1 MSILMMI
8 KVFGD
13 ACVCFAI
20 LGALP
25 MDFPHSYSL
34 FWPALLCGIGAGVAA
49 FLKNSGKHKL
59 CYLGILFP
67 LFSLRLAE
75 ATGEMLIL
83 LPMILYTAVMI
94 FRGRLKLEY
103 YGYRQYFRNSLFLVA
118 GVYVAFCM
126 LSYLENGLL
135 GTQTIRVDVTLGYGL
150 VHLVTGILLQRQL
163 RLGAVTQ
170 AHGSNAQMVAVLG
183 GTGLVILGFM
193 AEKEQLQKILET
205 VLGAVLTV
213 VSGVALYIYELI
225 FTLADRIEL
234 FVMTEQINAARGDS
248 EVPVMGPVLQEMVQR
263 ATEEQPESPS
273 HWWVIPVLIAL
284 AAAIVLMLRSFSRHD
299 GESASEEVVEKV
311 RLPEQKKTEP
321 RRSNRSKVRHYY
333 REFLRAEQKKGLRLE
348 KSMTTE
354 DILQKISSGT
364 DEAAA
369 SQLRQVYL
377 RARYNE
383 NSEVTQEQV
392 ELAKSALR
400 RSHG

>member
-1 MSILMMI
+1 MNFSMMI

-25 MDFPHSYSL
+25 VDFPHSYSL

-49 FLKNSGKHKL
+49 FLKNSGKHRL

-75 ATGEMLIL
+75 GTGEMLIL

-103 YGYRQYFRNSLFLVA
+103 YSYRQYFRNSLLLVA
-118 GVYVAFCM
+118 GVYIAFCM

-135 GTQTIRVDVTLGYGL
+135 GTQTIRADVTLRYGL
-150 VHLVTGILLQRQL
+150 VHLVLGILLQRQL

-213 VSGVALYIYELI
+213 VSGVALYLYELI

-234 FVMTEQINAARGDS
+234 YVMTEHINAARGDIPA
-248 EVPVMGPVLQEMVQR
+248 VGPVLQEVVQR
-263 ATEEQPESPS
+263 ATEEQSESPS
-273 HWWVIPVLIAL
+273 HWWVIPVLVVL
-284 AAAIVLMLRSFSRHD
+284 GAAMVLMLRSFSRHE
-299 GESASEEVVEKV
+299 GETASEEIVEKV
-311 RLPEQKKTEP
+311 SLPEQRRKEP
-321 RRSNRSKVRHYY
+321 RRSNRGKVRQYY

-354 DILQKISSGT
+354 DILHKISSGT
-364 DEAAA
+364 NADAA
-369 SQLRQVYL
+369 SELRQVYL
-377 RARYNE
+377 RARYDE
-383 NSEVTQEQV
+383 NSEITQEQV

-400 RSHG
+400 RSRG